1 VEGGRETTRQT
12 GEEKRECA
20 SRFISYEEVAGA
32 GSIWGRR
39 DEGGDVGREHREV
52 AVTGGGLGLGRWGW
66 RRRVCCWEEG
76 VWIPV
81 EGVAKED
88 GCA

>member
-1 VEGGRETTRQT
+1 MARRT

-20 SRFISYEEVAGA
+20 SRFISYEVAGV
-32 GSIWGRR
+32 GGIWGRR
-39 DEGGDVGREHREV
+39 DEGGDVGWELQEV
-52 AVTGGGLGLGRWGW
+52 VVTGGGGLGLGNWGW

-81 EGVAKED
+81 EGVAEED